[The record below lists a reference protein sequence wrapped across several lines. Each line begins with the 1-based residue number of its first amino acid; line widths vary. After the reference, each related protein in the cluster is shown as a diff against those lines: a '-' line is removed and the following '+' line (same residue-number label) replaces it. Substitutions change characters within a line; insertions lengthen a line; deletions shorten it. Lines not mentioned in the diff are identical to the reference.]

1 MRNRRPS
8 RYAHYA
14 KNVYEEYEEHMRSIH
29 NETQTAIPDAAGLL
43 RQWQT
48 RMLDGLLIVL
58 SIVGLLAAIGGSWS
72 DYNVYGAEAIPLIIA
87 YTVMYAIVLVIALVK
102 QLGYTVRAIVLLGIV
117 VVLGAFVLVSDGL
130 LGSGRLIW
138 MAIVVLTAA
147 LFGVRGGVIAIVI
160 SLVWFSI
167 VGWLYTQGILVSA
180 PARITVL
187 DTPPSWIGAVAVYVC
202 MTCLAAVPFMYLLNR
217 LSTLASS
224 ATTNAARAEANARL
238 AEERAAELERQTVR
252 LQETEHMLRTLIATL
267 ETPTVPLASGVLLA
281 PIVGQLDSR
290 RAEALVHRLLTVAS
304 AERTRLMV
312 IDIAGVPAF
321 DTQVAQSLLHAAQ
334 ALELI
339 GCRVALTGISPT
351 TAQTITALGI
361 RMDNIMIARSPQ
373 DILAQR

>member
-1 MRNRRPS
+1 MLS
-8 RYAHYA
+8 THD
-14 KNVYEEYEEHMRSIH
+14 KM
-29 NETQTAIPDAAGLL
+29 QTGTPDAAGLL

-58 SIVGLLAAIGGSWS
+58 IVVGLLAIIGGGWS
-72 DYNVYGAEAIPLIIA
+72 DYMARGAEAIPMIVA
-87 YTVMYAIVLVIALVK
+87 YTTAYAIVLVIALVK
-102 QLGYTVRAIVLLGIV
+102 RLGFTVRAIALLG
-117 VVLGAFVLVSDGL
+117 LVMAMSALILASDGL
-130 LGSGRLIW
+130 LGSGRIAW
-138 MAIVVLTAA
+138 MGSVVLAVA
-147 LFGVRGGVIAIVI
+147 LFGVRGGIVALAM
-160 SLVWFSI
+160 SLAGFSI
-167 VGWLYTQGILVSA
+167 VGWFYVGGTLNAA
-180 PARITVL
+180 PAQIAVL
-187 DTPPSWIGAVAVYVC
+187 NTSPSWIGAVTVYVC

-224 ATTNAARAEANARL
+224 ATADAARAEANARL

-252 LQETEHMLRTLIATL
+252 LQETEHMLRTLVATL
-267 ETPTVPLASGVLLA
+267 ETPTVPLASSVLLA
-281 PIVGQLDSR
+281 PIVGRVDSR

-321 DTQVAQSLLHAAQ
+321 DTQVAQSLLRAAQ

-339 GCRVALTGISPT
+339 GCHVALTGISPT
-351 TAQTITALGI
+351 TAQTMTTLGI

>member
-1 MRNRRPS
+1 MLS
-8 RYAHYA
+8 THD
-14 KNVYEEYEEHMRSIH
+14 KM
-29 NETQTAIPDAAGLL
+29 QTGTPDAAGLL

-58 SIVGLLAAIGGSWS
+58 IVVGLLAIIGGGWS
-72 DYNVYGAEAIPLIIA
+72 DYMARGAEAIPLIVA
-87 YTVMYAIVLVIALVK
+87 YTTAYAIVLVIALVK
-102 QLGYTVRAIVLLGIV
+102 RLGFTVRAIALLG
-117 VVLGAFVLVSDGL
+117 LVMAMSALILASDGL
-130 LGSGRLIW
+130 LGSGRIAW
-138 MAIVVLTAA
+138 MGSVVLAVA
-147 LFGVRGGVIAIVI
+147 LFGVRGGIVALAM
-160 SLVWFSI
+160 SLAGFSI
-167 VGWLYTQGILVSA
+167 VGWFYVGGTLNAA
-180 PARITVL
+180 PAQIAVL
-187 DTPPSWIGAVAVYVC
+187 NTSPSWIGAVTVYVC

-224 ATTNAARAEANARL
+224 ATADAARAEANARL

-252 LQETEHMLRTLIATL
+252 LQETEHMLRTLITTL

-321 DTQVAQSLLHAAQ
+321 DTQVAQSLLRAAQ

-373 DILAQR
+373 S

>member
-1 MRNRRPS
+1 MLS
-8 RYAHYA
+8 THD
-14 KNVYEEYEEHMRSIH
+14 KM
-29 NETQTAIPDAAGLL
+29 QTGTPDAAGLL

-58 SIVGLLAAIGGSWS
+58 IVVGLLAIIGGGWS
-72 DYNVYGAEAIPLIIA
+72 DYMARGAEAIPLIVA
-87 YTVMYAIVLVIALVK
+87 YTTAYAIVLVIALVK
-102 QLGYTVRAIVLLGIV
+102 RLGFTVRAIALLG
-117 VVLGAFVLVSDGL
+117 LVMAMSALILASDGL
-130 LGSGRLIW
+130 LGSGRIAW
-138 MAIVVLTAA
+138 MGSVVLAVA
-147 LFGVRGGVIAIVI
+147 LFGVRGGIVALAM
-160 SLVWFSI
+160 SLAGFSI
-167 VGWLYTQGILVSA
+167 VGWFYVGGTLNAA
-180 PARITVL
+180 PAQIAVL
-187 DTPPSWIGAVAVYVC
+187 NTSPSWIGAVTVYVC

-224 ATTNAARAEANARL
+224 ATADAARAEANARL

-252 LQETEHMLRTLIATL
+252 LQETEHTLRTLITTL

-304 AERTRLMV
+304 AERARLMV

-321 DTQVAQSLLHAAQ
+321 DTQVAQSLLRAAQ

-339 GCRVALTGISPT
+339 GCHVALTGISPT
-351 TAQTITALGI
+351 TAQTMTTLGI
-361 RMDNIMIARSPQ
+361 RMDNITIARSPQ

>member
-1 MRNRRPS
+1 
-8 RYAHYA
+8 
-14 KNVYEEYEEHMRSIH
+14 MRSIH

-72 DYNVYGAEAIPLIIA
+72 DYNVYGAEAIPLMIA
-87 YTVMYAIVLVIALVK
+87 YAVMYAIVLVIALVK

-130 LGSGRLIW
+130 LGSGRLIC
-138 MAIVVLTAA
+138 MAGVVLTAA
-147 LFGVRGGVIAIVI
+147 LFRVRGGIVALAI
-160 SLVWFSI
+160 SLAGFSV
-167 VGWLYTQGILVSA
+167 VGWLYTQGILISA
-180 PARITVL
+180 PARIAVL
-187 DTPPSWIGAVAVYVC
+187 DTPPSWIGAIAVYVC

-224 ATTNAARAEANARL
+224 AIADAARAEANARL

-321 DTQVAQSLLHAAQ
+321 DTQVAQSLLRAAQ

-339 GCRVALTGISPT
+339 GCHVALTGISPT
-351 TAQTITALGI
+351 TAQTMTTLGI